1 MGNQMTDE
9 RQTQS
14 DQPNDGGLT
23 TISIPPDKAQEV
35 LEFIA
40 TLNSEEDDVAG
51 LMLGGIGSIASR
63 PMAANQK
70 HATGTGCLSS
80 PTGWKCS
87 DVDRTPGDE

>member
-1 MGNQMTDE
+1 MENQMTE
-9 RQTQS
+9 EQQTQS
-14 DQPNDGGLT
+14 DTPNDSGLT
-23 TISIPPDKAQEV
+23 TISIPSDKAQAV

-70 HATGTGCLSS
+70 HATGTGCLTS

-87 DVDRTPGDE
+87 DIDRTPGDE